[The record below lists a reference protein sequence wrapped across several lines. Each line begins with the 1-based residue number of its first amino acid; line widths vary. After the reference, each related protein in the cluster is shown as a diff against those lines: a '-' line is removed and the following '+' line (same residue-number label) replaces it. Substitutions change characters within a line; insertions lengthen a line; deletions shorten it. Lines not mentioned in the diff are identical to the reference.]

1 MKGENMAKQVQPLGD
16 KVLVRPLSQ
25 EETTKSGIVL
35 PDVAKEKPQEGEVIA
50 VGKGKFVEGKLV
62 PLDVKVGDKV
72 LFTKYGPTEIEVD
85 GQELLIVEEKDILGI
100 IK

>member
-1 MKGENMAKQVQPLGD
+1 MAKQIQPLGD

-50 VGKGKFVEGKLV
+50 VGKGKYVEGKMM
-62 PLDVKVGDKV
+62 PIDVKVGDKV
-72 LFTKYGPTEIEVD
+72 LYTKYGPTEIEFD
-85 GQELLIVEEKDILGI
+85 GQELLIVSESDILGI
-100 IK
+100 IKS

>member
-1 MKGENMAKQVQPLGD
+1 MAKKIQPLGD
-16 KVLVRPLSQ
+16 KVLVRPLTQ

-50 VGKGKFVEGKLV
+50 VGKGKYVDGKLI
-62 PLDVKVGDKV
+62 PLDVKEGDKI
-72 LFTKYGPTEIEVD
+72 LFTKYGPTEIEFE
-85 GQELLIVEEKDILGI
+85 GQELLIVSESDILGV

>member
-1 MKGENMAKQVQPLGD
+1 MAKQIQPMGD

-35 PDVAKEKPQEGEVIA
+35 PDVAKEKPQEGEVVA
-50 VGKGKFVEGKLV
+50 VGPGKYVDGKLV
-62 PLDVKVGDKV
+62 PLEVKKGDKI
-72 LFTKYGPTEIEVD
+72 LFTKYGPTEIEFE
-85 GQELLIVEEKDILGI
+85 GQDLLIVSESDILGV

>member
-1 MKGENMAKQVQPLGD
+1 MAKQIQPLGD

-50 VGKGKFVEGKLV
+50 VGKGKYVEGKMM
-62 PLDVKVGDKV
+62 PIDIKVGDKV
-72 LFTKYGPTEIEVD
+72 LYTKYGPTEIEFD
-85 GQELLIVEEKDILGI
+85 GQELLIVSESDILGI
-100 IK
+100 IKS

>member
-1 MKGENMAKQVQPLGD
+1 MSKKIQPLGD
-16 KVLVRPLSQ
+16 KVLVRPLTQ

-50 VGKGKFVEGKLV
+50 VGKGKYVDGKLV
-62 PLDVKVGDKV
+62 PLDVKEGDTI
-72 LFTKYGPTEIEVD
+72 LFTKYGPTEIEHE
-85 GQELLIVEEKDILGI
+85 GQELLIVSESDILGV

>member
-1 MKGENMAKQVQPLGD
+1 MPKQIQPLGD

-35 PDVAKEKPQEGEVIA
+35 PDVAKEKPQEGEVMA
-50 VGKGKFVEGKLV
+50 VGPGKYVDGKLV
-62 PLDVKVGDKV
+62 PLDVKKGDKI
-72 LFTKYGPTEIEVD
+72 LFTKYGPTEIEFE
-85 GQELLIVEEKDILGI
+85 GQELLIVSESDILGV

>member
-1 MKGENMAKQVQPLGD
+1 MAKNIQPLGD

-25 EETTKSGIVL
+25 GETTKSGIVL

-50 VGKGKFVEGKLV
+50 VGKGKYIEGKLV

-72 LFTKYGPTEIEVD
+72 LYTKYGPTEVEFD
-85 GQELLIVEEKDILGI
+85 GAELLIVSESDILGV

>member
-1 MKGENMAKQVQPLGD
+1 MSKLQPLGD

-35 PDVAKEKPQEGEVIA
+35 PDVAQEKPHEGEVVA
-50 VGKGKFVEGKLV
+50 VGPGKYIDGKLM
-62 PLDVKVGDKV
+62 PLDVKTGDKV
-72 LFTKYGPTEIEVD
+72 LFTKYGPTEITFD
-85 GQELLIVEEKDILGI
+85 GQELLILSESDILGV